1 MFPLCC
7 LRRIRTR
14 PYGSCGQIPASRLLA
29 YTKILQ
35 ESLLRIPHAANRR
48 IEAELCVVRLCELTA
63 DDYDTL
69 SGRGA
74 ALEEKLARPGSDV
87 ALDDQLYQEPQAAP
101 VAVPMGKF
109 AMYPDW
115 QPDADF
121 IRLAALWGVALREPV
136 TTEELASFI
145 AYWQAEGKVFHH
157 VQWQQKLARS
167 LQIGRASNG
176 GLPKRDVNTVS
187 EPDSQI
193 PPGFRG

>member
-1 MFPLCC
+1 MP
-7 LRRIRTR
+7 
-14 PYGSCGQIPASRLLA
+14 SRL
-29 YTKILQ
+29 
-35 ESLLRIPHAANRR
+35 HAWLNCWRWKKSWR
-48 IEAELCVVRLCELTA
+48 VREAMST
-63 DDYDTL
+63 
-69 SGRGA
+69 
-74 ALEEKLARPGSDV
+74 
-87 ALDDQLYQEPQAAP
+87 LDDQLYQEPQAAP

>member
-1 MFPLCC
+1 MYPDTDIVQRVEQ
-7 LRRIRTR
+7 LRKQIEHHNQCYYEHDA
-14 PYGSCGQIPASRLLA
+14 PQIPDAEYDRLF
-29 YTKILQ
+29 
-35 ESLLRIPHAANRR
+35 
-48 IEAELCVVRLCELTA
+48 AELL
-63 DDYDTL
+63 
-69 SGRGA
+69 

>member
-1 MFPLCC
+1 MFYAV
-7 LRRIRTR
+7 T
-14 PYGSCGQIPASRLLA
+14 PARL
-29 YTKILQ
+29 
-35 ESLLRIPHAANRR
+35 
-48 IEAELCVVRLCELTA
+48 AELRWKKSWRVREAMSLWTI
-63 DDYDTL
+63 T
-69 SGRGA
+69 
-74 ALEEKLARPGSDV
+74 
-87 ALDDQLYQEPQAAP
+87 YQVPEAAP
-101 VAVPMGKF
+101 VPVPDGKF

-136 TTEELASFI
+136 TTEEASFI

-157 VQWQQKLARS
+157 VQWQQKLAR

>member
-1 MFPLCC
+1 MLTNAPAFYAV
-7 LRRIRTR
+7 T
-14 PYGSCGQIPASRLLA
+14 PASPGA
-29 YTKILQ
+29 
-35 ESLLRIPHAANRR
+35 ESL
-48 IEAELCVVRLCELTA
+48 
-63 DDYDTL
+63 
-69 SGRGA
+69 
-74 ALEEKLARPGSDV
+74 ALEEKAGGVREAMSLWTINSIE
-87 ALDDQLYQEPQAAP
+87 EPQAAAP

-109 AMYPDW
+109 AMY
-115 QPDADF
+115 AGLATRCRLYL
-121 IRLAALWGVALREPV
+121 RLAALWGVALREPV

-167 LQIGRASNG
+167 LQIGCASNG